1 MQERRGDAEA
11 RAVVQNSMIL
21 PASQAATL
29 ALLII
34 SLICWGSWANTL
46 KLAGKWR
53 FELYYY
59 DFAIGFAVLAVVAAF
74 TGGSLNSGELTFQDN
89 FLITGYRSMA
99 YVIAA
104 GVVFNLGNMLLAAVI
119 SVAGMALAFT
129 LTFATAL
136 VVSTA
141 WSLIFDASSGF
152 LPSLCGAA
160 LLMAALVMGAAAYS
174 NYLIARSET
183 AKAEAAKKNASQPA
197 SRVKRVQSSR
207 SRGLVLALTLGV
219 AGGIALGLFR
229 PLLDAGSQGEGGVA
243 PYGLVL
249 LFAGGILISTT
260 ILNPF
265 FFNFP
270 VTGAPIGLADYF
282 RGTGK
287 QHALGF
293 LGGIIAGAAFLAG
306 MLALGAPPAVRTAA
320 IPSYALS
327 QGGPVLA
334 VAWGLFVWREFKSA
348 GERSTWLFRFMWIVL
363 AIGVGLLAVARR

>member
-1 MQERRGDAEA
+1 
-11 RAVVQNSMIL
+11 MIL

-29 ALLII
+29 ALLVI

-59 DFAIGFAVLAVVAAF
+59 DFAIGFAVLAAVAAF

-89 FLITGYRSMA
+89 FLITGYRNMT

-104 GVVFNLGNMLLAAVI
+104 GAIFNLGNMLLAATI
-119 SVAGMALAFT
+119 AAAGMALAFT
-129 LTFATAL
+129 ITFATAL

-160 LLMAALVMGAAAYS
+160 LLLAALVMGAAAYS
-174 NYLIARSET
+174 NYLIARSEA
-183 AKAEAAKKNASQPA
+183 AKAEAKKDVSQPGA
-197 SRVKRVQSSR
+197 RVKRTKSSR
-207 SRGLVLALTLGV
+207 PHGVMLAVLLGV

-229 PLLDAGSQGEGGVA
+229 PLLDMGSQGEGGVA
-243 PYGLVL
+243 PYGVA
-249 LFAGGILISTT
+249 LFFAVGILVSTA
-260 ILNPF
+260 ILDPF

-270 VTGAPIGLADYF
+270 VAGGPIGLTDYF
-282 RGTGK
+282 KGTGK

-293 LGGIIAGAAFLAG
+293 LGGVIAGVAFLAG
-306 MLALGAPPAVRTAA
+306 VLALGAPSAIRTAA
-320 IPSYALS
+320 MLSYALS
-327 QGGPVLA
+327 QGAPVLA

-348 GERSTWLFRFMWIVL
+348 GERSMLLFRFMWILL

>member
-1 MQERRGDAEA
+1 
-11 RAVVQNSMIL
+11 MIL
-21 PASQAATL
+21 PASQSATL

-59 DFAIGFAVLAVVAAF
+59 DFALGFAVLSVVAAF
-74 TGGSLNSGELTFQDN
+74 TAGSLNSGELTFQDN
-89 FLITGYRSMA
+89 FLITGYRNIA

-104 GVVFNLGNMLLAAVI
+104 GVVFNLGNMLLAATI

-129 LTFATAL
+129 ITFATAL

-141 WSLIFDASSGF
+141 WSFIFEASGGF

-160 LLMAALVMGAAAYS
+160 LLLAALVMGAAAYS
-174 NYLIARSET
+174 NYLIARSEAAREAT
-183 AKAEAAKKNASQPA
+183 KSEAAKKDASQPG
-197 SRVKRVQSSR
+197 SRLKRTTSSR
-207 SRGLVLALTLGV
+207 SRGLVLALGLGV

-229 PLLDAGSQGEGGVA
+229 PLLDLGTQGEGGVA
-243 PYGLVL
+243 PYGAALM
-249 LFAGGILISTT
+249 FAAGILISTA
-260 ILNPF
+260 ILDPF

-270 VTGAPIGLADYF
+270 VAGDAIGLADYF
-282 RGTGK
+282 KGSGK
-287 QHALGF
+287 QHLLGI
-293 LGGIIAGAAFLAG
+293 LGGVMAGVAFLAG
-306 MLALGAPPAVRTAA
+306 TLALGAPADERTAA
-320 IPSYALS
+320 VASYALS

-348 GERSTWLFRFMWIVL
+348 GERSTLLFWFMWILL
-363 AIGVGLLAVARR
+363 ATGVGLLAVARR

>member
-1 MQERRGDAEA
+1 MQKPAPA
-11 RAVVQNSMIL
+11 SKFSMIL

-74 TGGSLNSGELTFQDN
+74 TGGTLNSGELTFQDN

-129 LTFATAL
+129 ITFAAAL
-136 VVSTA
+136 VVSTV
-141 WSLIFDASSGF
+141 WSLIFEASSGF

-174 NYLIARSET
+174 NYLTARSEA
-183 AKAEAAKKNASQPA
+183 AKAEAAKKDVSQLG
-197 SRVKRVQSSR
+197 SRVKRAKSSR
-207 SRGLVLALTLGV
+207 LRGLVLALTLGI

-249 LFAGGILISTT
+249 LFAAGILVSTT

-270 VTGAPIGLADYF
+270 VMGAPIGLADYF

-293 LGGIIAGAAFLAG
+293 LGGVIAGAAFLAG
-306 MLALGAPPAVRTAA
+306 MLALGAPPAIRTAA
-320 IPSYALS
+320 MPSYALI
-327 QGGPVLA
+327 QGEPILA
-334 VAWGLFVWREFKSA
+334 VAWGLFVWREFKNA
-348 GERSTWLFRFMWIVL
+348 GERSTWLFRFMWILL